1 MSESLFVCY
10 DFKVEPLNPGC
21 EILIA
26 QLSQL
31 GFDSF
36 QENNDGI
43 SAYIDSTILSSVHVE
58 DIQILN
64 SIEFDIS
71 FEFYNVK
78 KQNWNIKWESNF
90 EPIYVDKICCVRAP
104 FHKKS
109 NYKYDL
115 VIEPKMSFGT
125 GHHETTSMMISFIL
139 ANSFSNSSV
148 CDIGSGT
155 GVLAI
160 LAEKRGASKIDAIDI
175 DNWCYLNSIENI
187 ERNNSKN
194 VNVYEGE
201 VHKLMQFTYDNI
213 FANINLNVL
222 LVDIPI
228 YSKML
233 NTGGLLYLSGFY
245 QRDINSIEKAAKSS
259 NLSLVESKVKNQWVA
274 LKFIKMND
282 Q

>member
-1 MSESLFVCY
+1 MSDPVFVCY
-10 DFKVEPLNPGC
+10 DFNIEPAIPGC

-36 QENNDGI
+36 QEHENGI
-43 SAYIDSTILSSVHVE
+43 SAYVDSKISSEIDLK

-64 SIEFDIS
+64 TVEFKIS
-71 FEFYNVK
+71 FEITSVE

-90 EPIYVDKICCVRAP
+90 EPIYVDNICCVRAP
-104 FHKKS
+104 FHPKS
-109 NYKYDL
+109 DYKYDL

-139 ANSFSNSSV
+139 ANEFTNSYV

-160 LAEKRGASKIDAIDI
+160 LAEQRGANKIDAIDI
-175 DNWCYLNSIENI
+175 DNWCYLNSLENI

-194 VNVYEGE
+194 INVYEGE
-201 VHKLMQFTYDNI
+201 VEKLKNLRYDSI

-222 LVDIPI
+222 LNDIST
-228 YSKML
+228 YAKML
-233 NTGGLLYLSGFY
+233 NKNGVLYLSGFY
-245 QRDINSIEKAAKSS
+245 KKDINKIEQEAKNSS
-259 NLSLVESKVKNQWVA
+259 LKLIETKQKNDWVSLKLSKVSN
-274 LKFIKMND
+274 
-282 Q
+282 

>member
-10 DFKVEPLNPGC
+10 DFKVDPLYPGC

-43 SAYIDSTILSSVHVE
+43 SAYIDSSVLSTVKVQ

-64 SIEFDIS
+64 SIEFNIS

-109 NYKYDL
+109 NFKYDL

-139 ANSFSNSSV
+139 ANSFYNSSV

-155 GVLAI
+155 AVLAI
-160 LAEKRGASKIDAIDI
+160 LAEKRGANRIDAIDI

-187 ERNNSKN
+187 KRNNSEN
-194 VNVYEGE
+194 INVYEGE
-201 VHKLMQFTYDNI
+201 VEKLMHFKYDNI

-222 LVDIPI
+222 LADIPI

-233 NTGGLLYLSGFY
+233 NKDGVLYLSGFY
-245 QRDINSIEKAAKSS
+245 KKNIKSIEKVAEIS
-259 NLSLVESKVKNQWVA
+259 NLSLVDSKVKNQWVA
-274 LKFIKMND
+274 LKFTKINS
-282 Q
+282 

>member
-245 QRDINSIEKAAKSS
+245 QRDINSIEKVAKSS

-274 LKFIKMND
+274 LKFAKTNR
-282 Q
+282 

>member
-1 MSESLFVCY
+1 MSDPVFVCY
-10 DFKVEPLNPGC
+10 DFNIEPAIPGC

-36 QENNDGI
+36 QEHENGI
-43 SAYIDSTILSSVHVE
+43 SAYVDSKISSEIDLK

-64 SIEFDIS
+64 TEEFKIS
-71 FEFYNVK
+71 FEITSVE

-90 EPIYVDKICCVRAP
+90 EPIYVDNICCVRAP
-104 FHKKS
+104 FHPKS
-109 NYKYDL
+109 DYKYDL

-139 ANSFSNSSV
+139 ANEFTNSSV

-160 LAEKRGASKIDAIDI
+160 LAEQRGANKIDAIDI
-175 DNWCYLNSIENI
+175 DNWCYLNSLENI

-194 VNVYEGE
+194 INVYEGE
-201 VHKLMQFTYDNI
+201 VEKLKNLRYDSI

-222 LVDIPI
+222 LNDIST
-228 YSKML
+228 YAKML
-233 NTGGLLYLSGFY
+233 NKNGVLYLSGFY
-245 QRDINSIEKAAKSS
+245 KKDINKIEQEAKNSS
-259 NLSLVESKVKNQWVA
+259 LKLIETKQKNDWVSLKLSKVSN
-274 LKFIKMND
+274 
-282 Q
+282 

>member
-10 DFKVEPLNPGC
+10 DFKVDPLYPGC

-36 QENNDGI
+36 QENKDGI
-43 SAYIDSTILSSVHVE
+43 SAYIDSSVLSTVKVQ

-64 SIEFDIS
+64 STEFNIS
-71 FEFYNVK
+71 FESNNVK

-90 EPIYVDKICCVRAP
+90 EPIYIDKICCVRAP

-109 NYKYDL
+109 NFKYDL

-139 ANSFSNSSV
+139 ANSFYNSSV

-155 GVLAI
+155 AVLAI
-160 LAEKRGASKIDAIDI
+160 LAEKRGANRIDAIDI

-187 ERNNSKN
+187 KRNNSEN
-194 VNVYEGE
+194 INVYEGE
-201 VHKLMQFTYDNI
+201 VEKLIHFKYDNI

-222 LVDIPI
+222 LADMPI
-228 YSKML
+228 YCKML
-233 NTGGLLYLSGFY
+233 NKDGVLYLSGFY
-245 QRDINSIEKAAKSS
+245 KKDINSIEKVAEIS
-259 NLSLVESKVKNQWVA
+259 NLSLVDFKVKNQWVA
-274 LKFIKMND
+274 LKFTKINS
-282 Q
+282 

>member
-10 DFKVEPLNPGC
+10 DFKVDPLYPGC

-43 SAYIDSTILSSVHVE
+43 SAYIDSSVLSTVKVQ

-64 SIEFDIS
+64 STEFNIS
-71 FEFYNVK
+71 FESNNVK

-90 EPIYVDKICCVRAP
+90 DPIYVDKICCVRAP

-109 NYKYDL
+109 NFKYDL

-139 ANSFSNSSV
+139 SNSFYNSSV

-155 GVLAI
+155 AVLAI
-160 LAEKRGASKIDAIDI
+160 LAEKRGANRIDAIDI

-187 ERNNSKN
+187 KRNNSEN
-194 VNVYEGE
+194 INVYEGE
-201 VHKLMQFTYDNI
+201 VEKLMHFKYDNI

-222 LVDIPI
+222 LADIPI

-233 NTGGLLYLSGFY
+233 NKDGVLYLSGFY
-245 QRDINSIEKAAKSS
+245 KKDINSIEKVAEIS
-259 NLSLVESKVKNQWVA
+259 NLSLVDSKVKNQWVA
-274 LKFIKMND
+274 LKFTKINS
-282 Q
+282 

>member
-10 DFKVEPLNPGC
+10 DFKVDPLYPGC

-43 SAYIDSTILSSVHVE
+43 SAYIDSSVLSKFKVQ

-64 SIEFDIS
+64 STEFNIS
-71 FEFYNVK
+71 FESNNVK

-90 EPIYVDKICCVRAP
+90 DYIYVDKICCVRAP

-109 NYKYDL
+109 NFKYDL

-139 ANSFSNSSV
+139 ANSFYNSSV

-155 GVLAI
+155 AVLAI
-160 LAEKRGASKIDAIDI
+160 LAEKRGANRIDAIDI

-187 ERNNSKN
+187 KRNNSEN
-194 VNVYEGE
+194 INVYEGE
-201 VHKLMQFTYDNI
+201 VEKLMHFKYDNI

-222 LVDIPI
+222 LADIPI

-233 NTGGLLYLSGFY
+233 NKDGVLYLSGFY
-245 QRDINSIEKAAKSS
+245 KKDINSIEKVAEIS
-259 NLSLVESKVKNQWVA
+259 NLSLVDSKVKNQWVA
-274 LKFIKMND
+274 LKFTKINS
-282 Q
+282 

>member
-10 DFKVEPLNPGC
+10 DFKVDPLYPGC

-43 SAYIDSTILSSVHVE
+43 SAYIDSSVLSTVKVQ

-64 SIEFDIS
+64 STEFNIS
-71 FEFYNVK
+71 FESNNVK

-90 EPIYVDKICCVRAP
+90 EPIYIDKICCVRAP

-109 NYKYDL
+109 NFKYDL

-139 ANSFSNSSV
+139 ANSFYNSSV

-155 GVLAI
+155 AVLAI
-160 LAEKRGASKIDAIDI
+160 LAEKRGANRIDAIDI

-187 ERNNSKN
+187 KRNNSEN
-194 VNVYEGE
+194 INVYEGE
-201 VHKLMQFTYDNI
+201 VEKLMHFKYDNI

-222 LVDIPI
+222 LADIPI

-233 NTGGLLYLSGFY
+233 NKDGVLYLSGFY
-245 QRDINSIEKAAKSS
+245 KKDIKSIEKVAEIS
-259 NLSLVESKVKNQWVA
+259 NLSLVDSKVKNQWVA
-274 LKFIKMND
+274 LKFAKTNR
-282 Q
+282 

>member
-10 DFKVEPLNPGC
+10 DFKVDPLYPGC

-43 SAYIDSTILSSVHVE
+43 SAYIDSSVLSTVKVQ

-64 SIEFDIS
+64 STEFNIS
-71 FEFYNVK
+71 FESNNVK

-90 EPIYVDKICCVRAP
+90 EPIYIDKICCVRAP

-109 NYKYDL
+109 NFKYDL

-139 ANSFSNSSV
+139 ANSFYNSSV

-155 GVLAI
+155 AVLAI
-160 LAEKRGASKIDAIDI
+160 LAEKRGANRIDAIDI

-187 ERNNSKN
+187 KRNDSENI
-194 VNVYEGE
+194 NVYEGE
-201 VHKLMQFTYDNI
+201 VEKLLHFKYDNI

-222 LVDIPI
+222 LADIPI

-233 NTGGLLYLSGFY
+233 NKDGVLYVSGFY
-245 QRDINSIEKAAKSS
+245 KKDIKSIEKVAEIS
-259 NLSLVESKVKNQWVA
+259 NLSLVDSKFKNQWVA
-274 LKFIKMND
+274 LKFTKINS
-282 Q
+282 

>member
-10 DFKVEPLNPGC
+10 DFKVDPLYPGC

-43 SAYIDSTILSSVHVE
+43 SAYIDSSVLSTVKVQG
-58 DIQILN
+58 IQILN
-64 SIEFDIS
+64 STEFNIS
-71 FEFYNVK
+71 FESNNVK

-109 NYKYDL
+109 NFKYDL

-139 ANSFSNSSV
+139 ANSFYNSSV

-155 GVLAI
+155 AVLAI
-160 LAEKRGASKIDAIDI
+160 LAEKRGANRIDAIDI

-187 ERNNSKN
+187 KRNNSEN
-194 VNVYEGE
+194 INVYEGE
-201 VHKLMQFTYDNI
+201 VEKLIHFKYDNI

-222 LVDIPI
+222 LADIPI

-233 NTGGLLYLSGFY
+233 NKDGVLYLSGFY
-245 QRDINSIEKAAKSS
+245 KKDINSIEKVAEIS
-259 NLSLVESKVKNQWVA
+259 NLSLVDFKVKNQWVA
-274 LKFIKMND
+274 LKFTKINS
-282 Q
+282 

>member
-10 DFKVEPLNPGC
+10 DFKVDPLYPGC

-43 SAYIDSTILSSVHVE
+43 SAYIDSSVLSTVKVQ

-64 SIEFDIS
+64 STEFNIS
-71 FEFYNVK
+71 FESNNVK

-90 EPIYVDKICCVRAP
+90 EPIYIDKICCVRAP

-109 NYKYDL
+109 NFKYDL

-139 ANSFSNSSV
+139 ANSFYNSSV

-155 GVLAI
+155 AVLAI
-160 LAEKRGASKIDAIDI
+160 LAEKRGANRIDAIDI

-187 ERNNSKN
+187 KRNNSEN
-194 VNVYEGE
+194 INVYEGKVE
-201 VHKLMQFTYDNI
+201 KLMHFKYDNI

-222 LVDIPI
+222 LADMPI

-233 NTGGLLYLSGFY
+233 NKDGVLYLSGFY
-245 QRDINSIEKAAKSS
+245 KKDINSIEKVAEIS
-259 NLSLVESKVKNQWVA
+259 NLSLVDFKVKNQWVA
-274 LKFIKMND
+274 LKFTKINS
-282 Q
+282 

>member
-10 DFKVEPLNPGC
+10 DFKVDPLYPGC

-43 SAYIDSTILSSVHVE
+43 SAYIDSSVLSTVKVQ

-64 SIEFDIS
+64 STEFNIS
-71 FEFYNVK
+71 FESNNVK

-90 EPIYVDKICCVRAP
+90 EPIYIDKICCVRAP

-109 NYKYDL
+109 NFKYDL

-139 ANSFSNSSV
+139 ANSFYNSSV

-155 GVLAI
+155 AVLAI
-160 LAEKRGASKIDAIDI
+160 LAEKRGANRIDAIDI

-187 ERNNSKN
+187 KRNNSEN
-194 VNVYEGE
+194 INVYEGE
-201 VHKLMQFTYDNI
+201 VEKLIHFKYDNI

-222 LVDIPI
+222 LADIPI

-233 NTGGLLYLSGFY
+233 NKDGVLYLSGFY
-245 QRDINSIEKAAKSS
+245 KKDIKSIEKVAEIS
-259 NLSLVESKVKNQWVA
+259 NLSLVDSKVKNQWVA
-274 LKFIKMND
+274 LKFTKINS
-282 Q
+282 

>member
-10 DFKVEPLNPGC
+10 NFKVDPLYPGC

-43 SAYIDSTILSSVHVE
+43 SAYIDSSVLSTVKVQ

-64 SIEFDIS
+64 STEFNIS
-71 FEFYNVK
+71 FESNNVK

-109 NYKYDL
+109 NFKYDL

-139 ANSFSNSSV
+139 ANSFYNSSV

-155 GVLAI
+155 AVLAI
-160 LAEKRGASKIDAIDI
+160 LAEKRGANRIDAIDI

-187 ERNNSKN
+187 KRNNSEN
-194 VNVYEGE
+194 INVYEGE
-201 VHKLMQFTYDNI
+201 IENLMHFKYDNI

-222 LVDIPI
+222 LADIPI

-233 NTGGLLYLSGFY
+233 NKDGVLYLSGFY
-245 QRDINSIEKAAKSS
+245 KKNIKSIEKVAEIS
-259 NLSLVESKVKNQWVA
+259 NLSLVDSKVKNQWVA
-274 LKFIKMND
+274 LKFTKINS
-282 Q
+282 

>member
-10 DFKVEPLNPGC
+10 DFKVDPLYPGC

-43 SAYIDSTILSSVHVE
+43 SAYIDSSVLSSVKVQ

-64 SIEFDIS
+64 STEFNIS
-71 FEFYNVK
+71 FESNNVK

-90 EPIYVDKICCVRAP
+90 EPIYIDKICCVRAP

-109 NYKYDL
+109 NFKYDL

-139 ANSFSNSSV
+139 ANSFYNSSV

-155 GVLAI
+155 AVLAI
-160 LAEKRGASKIDAIDI
+160 LAEKRGANRIDAIDI

-187 ERNNSKN
+187 KRNNSEN
-194 VNVYEGE
+194 INVYEGE
-201 VHKLMQFTYDNI
+201 VEKLMHFKYDNI

-222 LVDIPI
+222 LADIPI

-233 NTGGLLYLSGFY
+233 NKDGVLYLSGFY
-245 QRDINSIEKAAKSS
+245 KKDINSIEKVAEIS
-259 NLSLVESKVKNQWVA
+259 NLSLVDSKVKNQWVA
-274 LKFIKMND
+274 LKFTKINS
-282 Q
+282 

>member
-1 MSESLFVCY
+1 MSERLFVCY
-10 DFKVEPLNPGC
+10 DFKVDPLYPGC

-43 SAYIDSTILSSVHVE
+43 SAYIDSSVLSTVKVQ

-64 SIEFDIS
+64 STEFNIS
-71 FEFYNVK
+71 FESNNVK

-109 NYKYDL
+109 NFKYDL

-139 ANSFSNSSV
+139 ANSFYNSSV

-155 GVLAI
+155 AVLAI
-160 LAEKRGASKIDAIDI
+160 LAEKRGANRIDAIDI

-187 ERNNSKN
+187 KRNNSEN
-194 VNVYEGE
+194 INVYEGE
-201 VHKLMQFTYDNI
+201 VEKLIHFKYDNI

-222 LVDIPI
+222 LADIPI

-233 NTGGLLYLSGFY
+233 NKDGVLYVSGFY
-245 QRDINSIEKAAKSS
+245 KKDIKSIEKVAEIS
-259 NLSLVESKVKNQWVA
+259 NLSLVDSKVKNQWVA
-274 LKFIKMND
+274 LKFAKTNR
-282 Q
+282 

>member
-1 MSESLFVCY
+1 MSESHFVCY
-10 DFKVEPLNPGC
+10 DFTVEPVNPGC

-36 QENNDGI
+36 QENSDGI
-43 SAYIDSTILSSVHVE
+43 SAYIDSTILSSVNVE

-64 SIEFDIS
+64 SIEFNIS

-90 EPIYVDKICCVRAP
+90 EPIYVDKTCCVRAP

-187 ERNNSKN
+187 DRNNSEN
-194 VNVYEGE
+194 INVYQGE
-201 VHKLMQFTYDNI
+201 VQKLMQFTYDNI

-222 LVDIPI
+222 LADIPT

-245 QRDINSIEKAAKSS
+245 QRDINSIEKATKKS
-259 NLSLVESKVKNQWVA
+259 NLSLMESKIENEWVA
-274 LKFIKMND
+274 LKFAKTNH
-282 Q
+282 

>member
-10 DFKVEPLNPGC
+10 DFKVDPLYPGC

-43 SAYIDSTILSSVHVE
+43 SAYIDSSVLSTVKVQ

-64 SIEFDIS
+64 STEFNIS
-71 FEFYNVK
+71 FESNNVK

-90 EPIYVDKICCVRAP
+90 EPTYIDKICCVRAP

-109 NYKYDL
+109 NFKYDL

-139 ANSFSNSSV
+139 ANSFYNSSV

-155 GVLAI
+155 AVLAI
-160 LAEKRGASKIDAIDI
+160 LAEKRGANRIDAIDI

-187 ERNNSKN
+187 KRNNSEN
-194 VNVYEGE
+194 INVYEGE
-201 VHKLMQFTYDNI
+201 IENLMHFKYDNI

-222 LVDIPI
+222 LADIPI

-233 NTGGLLYLSGFY
+233 NKDGVLYVSGFY
-245 QRDINSIEKAAKSS
+245 KKDIKSIEKVAEIS
-259 NLSLVESKVKNQWVA
+259 NLSLVDSKFKNQWVA
-274 LKFIKMND
+274 LKFTKINS
-282 Q
+282 

>member
-10 DFKVEPLNPGC
+10 DFKVDPLYPGC

-43 SAYIDSTILSSVHVE
+43 SAYIDSSVLSTVKVQ

-64 SIEFDIS
+64 STEFNIS
-71 FEFYNVK
+71 FESNNVK

-109 NYKYDL
+109 NFKYDL

-139 ANSFSNSSV
+139 ANSFYNSSV

-155 GVLAI
+155 AVLAI
-160 LAEKRGASKIDAIDI
+160 LAEKRGANRIDAIDI

-187 ERNNSKN
+187 KRNNSEN
-194 VNVYEGE
+194 INVYEGE
-201 VHKLMQFTYDNI
+201 VEKLIHFKYDNI

-222 LVDIPI
+222 LADMPI
-228 YSKML
+228 YCKML
-233 NTGGLLYLSGFY
+233 NKDGVLYLSGFY
-245 QRDINSIEKAAKSS
+245 KKDINSIEKVAEIS
-259 NLSLVESKVKNQWVA
+259 NLSLVDSKVKNQWVA
-274 LKFIKMND
+274 LKFTKINS
-282 Q
+282 

>member
-43 SAYIDSTILSSVHVE
+43 SAYIDSSILSSVHVE

-71 FEFYNVK
+71 FKFYNVK

-245 QRDINSIEKAAKSS
+245 LRDINSIEKVAKSS

-274 LKFIKMND
+274 LKFAKTNR
-282 Q
+282 

>member
-10 DFKVEPLNPGC
+10 DFKVDPLYPGC

-43 SAYIDSTILSSVHVE
+43 SAYIDSSVLSSVKVQ

-64 SIEFDIS
+64 STEFNIS
-71 FEFYNVK
+71 FESNNVK

-109 NYKYDL
+109 NFKYDL

-139 ANSFSNSSV
+139 ANSFYNSSV

-155 GVLAI
+155 AVLAI
-160 LAEKRGASKIDAIDI
+160 LAEKRGANRIDAIDI

-187 ERNNSKN
+187 KRNNSEN
-194 VNVYEGE
+194 INVYEGE
-201 VHKLMQFTYDNI
+201 VEKLMHFKYDNI

-222 LVDIPI
+222 LADIPI

-233 NTGGLLYLSGFY
+233 NKDGVLYLSGFY
-245 QRDINSIEKAAKSS
+245 KKDINSIEKVAEIS
-259 NLSLVESKVKNQWVA
+259 NLSLVDSKVKNQWVA
-274 LKFIKMND
+274 LKFTKINS
-282 Q
+282 

>member
-43 SAYIDSTILSSVHVE
+43 SAYIDSTILSSVRVE

-90 EPIYVDKICCVRAP
+90 EPIYVDKTCCVRAP

-160 LAEKRGASKIDAIDI
+160 LAEKRGANRIDAIDI

-201 VHKLMQFTYDNI
+201 VEKLLQFTYDNI

-228 YSKML
+228 YSTML

-245 QRDINSIEKAAKSS
+245 KKDIKSIEKVAEIS
-259 NLSLVESKVKNQWVA
+259 NLSLVDSKFKNQWVA
-274 LKFIKMND
+274 LKFTKINS
-282 Q
+282 

>member
-1 MSESLFVCY
+1 MFESHFVCY
-10 DFKVEPLNPGC
+10 DFTVEPLNPGC

-36 QENNDGI
+36 QENSDGI
-43 SAYIDSTILSSVHVE
+43 SAYIDSTILSSVTVE

-64 SIEFDIS
+64 SIEFNIS

-90 EPIYVDKICCVRAP
+90 EPIYVDKTCCVRAP

-187 ERNNSKN
+187 DRNNSEN
-194 VNVYEGE
+194 INVYEGE
-201 VHKLMQFTYDNI
+201 VQKLMQFTYDNI

-222 LVDIPI
+222 LADIPI

-233 NTGGLLYLSGFY
+233 NTGGVLYLSGFY
-245 QRDINSIEKAAKSS
+245 QRDINSIEKATKKS
-259 NLSLVESKVKNQWVA
+259 NLSLMESKIENEWVA
-274 LKFIKMND
+274 LKFAKTNH
-282 Q
+282 

>member
-201 VHKLMQFTYDNI
+201 VHNLMQFTYDNI

-245 QRDINSIEKAAKSS
+245 QRDINSIEKATKKS
-259 NLSLVESKVKNQWVA
+259 NLSLMESKIENEWVA
-274 LKFIKMND
+274 LKFAKTNH
-282 Q
+282 

>member
-10 DFKVEPLNPGC
+10 DFKVDPLYPGC

-43 SAYIDSTILSSVHVE
+43 SAYIDSSVLSTVKVQ

-64 SIEFDIS
+64 STEFNIS
-71 FEFYNVK
+71 FESNNVK

-109 NYKYDL
+109 NFKYDL

-139 ANSFSNSSV
+139 ANSFYNSSV

-155 GVLAI
+155 AVLAI
-160 LAEKRGASKIDAIDI
+160 LAEKRGANRIDAIDI

-187 ERNNSKN
+187 KRNNSGN
-194 VNVYEGE
+194 INVYEGE
-201 VHKLMQFTYDNI
+201 VEKLMHFKYDNI

-222 LVDIPI
+222 LADIPI

-233 NTGGLLYLSGFY
+233 NKDGVLYLSGFY
-245 QRDINSIEKAAKSS
+245 KKDINSIEKVAEIS
-259 NLSLVESKVKNQWVA
+259 NLSLVDSKVKNQWVA
-274 LKFIKMND
+274 LKFTKINS
-282 Q
+282 

>member
-10 DFKVEPLNPGC
+10 EFKVDPLYPGC

-43 SAYIDSTILSSVHVE
+43 SAYIDSSVLSTVKVQG
-58 DIQILN
+58 IQILN
-64 SIEFDIS
+64 STEFNIS
-71 FEFYNVK
+71 FESNNVK

-109 NYKYDL
+109 NFKYDL

-139 ANSFSNSSV
+139 ANSFYNSSV

-155 GVLAI
+155 AVLAI
-160 LAEKRGASKIDAIDI
+160 LAEKRGANRIDAIDI

-187 ERNNSKN
+187 KRNNSEN
-194 VNVYEGE
+194 INVYEGE
-201 VHKLMQFTYDNI
+201 VEKLIHFKYDNI

-222 LVDIPI
+222 LADIPI

-233 NTGGLLYLSGFY
+233 NKDGVLYLSGFY
-245 QRDINSIEKAAKSS
+245 KKDINSIEKVAEIS
-259 NLSLVESKVKNQWVA
+259 NLSLVDFKVKNQWVA
-274 LKFIKMND
+274 LKFTKINS
-282 Q
+282 

>member
-10 DFKVEPLNPGC
+10 DFKVDPLYPGC

-36 QENNDGI
+36 QENKDGI
-43 SAYIDSTILSSVHVE
+43 SAYIDSSVLSTVKVQ

-64 SIEFDIS
+64 STEFNIS
-71 FEFYNVK
+71 FESNNVK

-90 EPIYVDKICCVRAP
+90 DPIYVDKICCVRAP

-109 NYKYDL
+109 NFKYDL

-139 ANSFSNSSV
+139 ANSFYNSSV

-155 GVLAI
+155 AVLAI
-160 LAEKRGASKIDAIDI
+160 LAEKRGANRIDAIDI

-187 ERNNSKN
+187 KRNNSEN
-194 VNVYEGE
+194 INVYEGE
-201 VHKLMQFTYDNI
+201 VEKLIHFKYDNI

-222 LVDIPI
+222 LADMPI

-233 NTGGLLYLSGFY
+233 NKDGVLYLSGFY
-245 QRDINSIEKAAKSS
+245 KKDINSIEKVAEIS
-259 NLSLVESKVKNQWVA
+259 NLSLVDSKVKNQWVA
-274 LKFIKMND
+274 LKFTKINS
-282 Q
+282 

>member
-10 DFKVEPLNPGC
+10 DFKVDPLYPGC

-43 SAYIDSTILSSVHVE
+43 SAYIDSSVLSTVKVQ

-64 SIEFDIS
+64 STEFNIS
-71 FEFYNVK
+71 FESNNVI

-109 NYKYDL
+109 NFKYDL

-125 GHHETTSMMISFIL
+125 GHHETTLMMISFIL
-139 ANSFSNSSV
+139 ANSFYNSSV

-155 GVLAI
+155 AVLAI
-160 LAEKRGASKIDAIDI
+160 LAEKRGANRIDAIDI

-187 ERNNSKN
+187 KRNNSEN
-194 VNVYEGE
+194 INVYEGE
-201 VHKLMQFTYDNI
+201 VEKLMHFKYDNI

-222 LVDIPI
+222 LADIPI

-233 NTGGLLYLSGFY
+233 NRDGVLYLSGFY
-245 QRDINSIEKAAKSS
+245 KKDINSIEKVAEIS
-259 NLSLVESKVKNQWVA
+259 NLSLVDSKVKNQWVA
-274 LKFIKMND
+274 LKFTKINS
-282 Q
+282 

>member
-1 MSESLFVCY
+1 MSDPVFVCY
-10 DFKVEPLNPGC
+10 DFNIEPAIPGC

-36 QENNDGI
+36 QEHENGI
-43 SAYIDSTILSSVHVE
+43 SAYVDSKISSEIDLK

-64 SIEFDIS
+64 TEEFKIS
-71 FEFYNVK
+71 FEITSVE

-90 EPIYVDKICCVRAP
+90 EPIYVDNICCVRAP
-104 FHKKS
+104 FHPKS
-109 NYKYDL
+109 DYKYDL

-139 ANSFSNSSV
+139 ANEFTNSYV

-160 LAEKRGASKIDAIDI
+160 LAEQRGANKIDAIDI
-175 DNWCYLNSIENI
+175 DNWCYLNSLENI

-194 VNVYEGE
+194 INVYEGE
-201 VHKLMQFTYDNI
+201 VEKLKNLRYDSI

-222 LVDIPI
+222 LNDIST
-228 YSKML
+228 YANML
-233 NTGGLLYLSGFY
+233 NKNGVLYLSGFY
-245 QRDINSIEKAAKSS
+245 KKDINKIEQEAKNSS
-259 NLSLVESKVKNQWVA
+259 LKLIETKQKNDWVSLKLSKVSN
-274 LKFIKMND
+274 
-282 Q
+282 

>member
-1 MSESLFVCY
+1 MSESHFVCY
-10 DFKVEPLNPGC
+10 DFTVEPLNPAC

-43 SAYIDSTILSSVHVE
+43 SAYIDSTILSSVNVE
-58 DIQILN
+58 EIQILN
-64 SIEFDIS
+64 SIEFNIS

-78 KQNWNIKWESNF
+78 MQNWNIKWESNF
-90 EPIYVDKICCVRAP
+90 EPIYVDKTCCVRAP

-160 LAEKRGASKIDAIDI
+160 LAEKKGAIKIDAIDI

-187 ERNNSKN
+187 ERNNSEN
-194 VNVYEGE
+194 INVYKGE
-201 VHKLMQFTYDNI
+201 VYKLVQFTYDNI

-222 LVDIPI
+222 LADIHI

-233 NTGGLLYLSGFY
+233 NTAGLLYLSGFY
-245 QRDINSIEKAAKSS
+245 QRDINSIEKATKNS
-259 NLSLVESKVKNQWVA
+259 NLSLVESKVKNEWVA
-274 LKFIKMND
+274 LKFAKTNH
-282 Q
+282 

>member
-10 DFKVEPLNPGC
+10 DFKVDPLYPGC

-43 SAYIDSTILSSVHVE
+43 SAYIDSSVLSTVKVQ

-64 SIEFDIS
+64 STEFNIS
-71 FEFYNVK
+71 FESNNVK

-109 NYKYDL
+109 NFKYDL

-139 ANSFSNSSV
+139 ANSFYNSSV

-155 GVLAI
+155 AVLAI
-160 LAEKRGASKIDAIDI
+160 LAEKRGANRIDAIDI

-187 ERNNSKN
+187 KRNNSEN
-194 VNVYEGE
+194 INVYEGE
-201 VHKLMQFTYDNI
+201 VEKLIHFKYDNI

-222 LVDIPI
+222 LADIPI

-233 NTGGLLYLSGFY
+233 NKDGVLYLSGFY
-245 QRDINSIEKAAKSS
+245 KKNINSIEKVAEIS
-259 NLSLVESKVKNQWVA
+259 NLSLVDSKVKNQWVA
-274 LKFIKMND
+274 LKFTKINS
-282 Q
+282 

>member
-10 DFKVEPLNPGC
+10 DFKVDPLYPGC

-43 SAYIDSTILSSVHVE
+43 SAYIDSSVLSTVKVQ

-64 SIEFDIS
+64 STEFNIS
-71 FEFYNVK
+71 FESNNVK

-90 EPIYVDKICCVRAP
+90 EPIYIDKICCVRAP

-109 NYKYDL
+109 NFKYDL

-139 ANSFSNSSV
+139 ANSFYNSSV

-155 GVLAI
+155 AVLAI
-160 LAEKRGASKIDAIDI
+160 LAEKRGANRIDAIDI

-187 ERNNSKN
+187 KRNDSENI
-194 VNVYEGE
+194 NVYEGE
-201 VHKLMQFTYDNI
+201 VEKLLHFKYDNI

-222 LVDIPI
+222 LADIPI

-233 NTGGLLYLSGFY
+233 NKDGVLYVSGFY
-245 QRDINSIEKAAKSS
+245 KKDIKSIEKVAEIS
-259 NLSLVESKVKNQWVA
+259 NLSLVDSKVKNQWVA
-274 LKFIKMND
+274 LKFAKTNR
-282 Q
+282 

>member
-1 MSESLFVCY
+1 MSERLFVCY
-10 DFKVEPLNPGC
+10 DFKVDPLYPGC

-43 SAYIDSTILSSVHVE
+43 SAYIDSSVLSTVKVQG
-58 DIQILN
+58 IQILN
-64 SIEFDIS
+64 STEFNIS
-71 FEFYNVK
+71 FESNNVK

-90 EPIYVDKICCVRAP
+90 EPIYIDKICCVRAP

-109 NYKYDL
+109 NFKYDL

-139 ANSFSNSSV
+139 ANSFYNSSV

-155 GVLAI
+155 AVLAI
-160 LAEKRGASKIDAIDI
+160 LAEKRGANRIDAIDI

-187 ERNNSKN
+187 KRNDSENI
-194 VNVYEGE
+194 NVYEGE
-201 VHKLMQFTYDNI
+201 VEKLLHFKYDNI

-222 LVDIPI
+222 LADIPI

-233 NTGGLLYLSGFY
+233 NKDGVLYVSGFY
-245 QRDINSIEKAAKSS
+245 KKDIKSIEKVAEIS
-259 NLSLVESKVKNQWVA
+259 NLSLVDSKVKNQWVA
-274 LKFIKMND
+274 LKFTKINS
-282 Q
+282 

>member
-10 DFKVEPLNPGC
+10 DFKVDPLYPGC

-43 SAYIDSTILSSVHVE
+43 SAYIDSSVLSTVKVQ

-64 SIEFDIS
+64 STEFNIS
-71 FEFYNVK
+71 FESKNVK

-90 EPIYVDKICCVRAP
+90 EPIYIDKICCVRAP

-109 NYKYDL
+109 NFKYDL

-139 ANSFSNSSV
+139 ANSFYNSSV

-155 GVLAI
+155 AVLAI
-160 LAEKRGASKIDAIDI
+160 LAEKRGANRIDAIDM

-187 ERNNSKN
+187 KRNNSEN
-194 VNVYEGE
+194 INVYEGKVE
-201 VHKLMQFTYDNI
+201 KLMHFKYDNI

-222 LVDIPI
+222 LADIPI

-233 NTGGLLYLSGFY
+233 NKDGVLYVSGFY
-245 QRDINSIEKAAKSS
+245 KKDIKSIEKAAEIS
-259 NLSLVESKVKNQWVA
+259 NLSLVDSKVKNQWVA
-274 LKFIKMND
+274 LKFTKINS
-282 Q
+282 

>member
-155 GVLAI
+155 GVLAF

-245 QRDINSIEKAAKSS
+245 LRDINSIEKVAKSS

-274 LKFIKMND
+274 LKFAKTNR
-282 Q
+282 

>member
-1 MSESLFVCY
+1 MSDTVFVCY
-10 DFKVEPLNPGC
+10 DFNIEPAIPGC

-36 QENNDGI
+36 QEHENGI
-43 SAYIDSTILSSVHVE
+43 SAYVDSKISSEIDLK

-64 SIEFDIS
+64 TEEFKIS
-71 FEFYNVK
+71 FEITSVE

-90 EPIYVDKICCVRAP
+90 EPIYVDNICCVRAP
-104 FHKKS
+104 FHPKS
-109 NYKYDL
+109 DYKYDL

-139 ANSFSNSSV
+139 ANEFTNSYV

-160 LAEKRGASKIDAIDI
+160 LAEQRGANKIDAIDI
-175 DNWCYLNSIENI
+175 DNWCYLNSLENI

-194 VNVYEGE
+194 INVYEGE
-201 VHKLMQFTYDNI
+201 VEKLKNLRYDSI

-222 LVDIPI
+222 LNDIST
-228 YSKML
+228 YAKML
-233 NTGGLLYLSGFY
+233 NKNGVLYVSGFY
-245 QRDINSIEKAAKSS
+245 KKDINKIEQEAKNSS
-259 NLSLVESKVKNQWVA
+259 LKLIETKQKNDWVSLKLSKVSN
-274 LKFIKMND
+274 
-282 Q
+282 